1 MGKGGP
7 DGTTCWQFVV
17 NSTPKPQPRPRLTKA
32 GRAYNPKSADFYKM
46 HVGMAAKQAM
56 SEAPTPLSGPLELEV
71 IFYMPR
77 PKRLAKGASD
87 VPHLCRPDTDNLL
100 KSTQDALQMASV
112 VSDDSYFYRVTG
124 AKYYA
129 DHDMPAR
136 AVIRIILAGDT
147 LEG

>member
-1 MGKGGP
+1 MGKGRTNGP
-7 DGTTCWQFVV
+7 PSWEFVV

-56 SEAPTPLSGPLELEV
+56 QEAPTPLSGPLELEV

-77 PKRLAKGASD
+77 PKRLPKTAYD
-87 VPHLCRPDTDNLL
+87 VPHVCRPDTDNLI

-112 VSDDSYFYRVTG
+112 VSDDSCFYRLT
-124 AKYYA
+124 ASKFYA
-129 DHDMPAR
+129 DHDSPAR
-136 AVIRIILAGDT
+136 AVIRIILAENALDA
-147 LEG
+147 

>member
-1 MGKGGP
+1 M
-7 DGTTCWQFVV
+7 T
-17 NSTPKPQPRPRLTKA
+17 RA

-56 SEAPTPLSGPLELEV
+56 SEAPTPLSGPLELEI

-77 PKRLAKGASD
+77 PKRLPKGVSG
-87 VPHLCRPDTDNLL
+87 VPHLCRPDTDNLI

-112 VSDDSYFYRVTG
+112 VSDDSCFYRVT
-124 AKYYA
+124 ASKYYT

-136 AVIRIILAGDT
+136 AVIRIILAEDA

>member
-1 MGKGGP
+1 MG
-7 DGTTCWQFVV
+7 DGRTDGATSWQFVV
-17 NSTPKPQPRPRLTKA
+17 NTAPKPQPRPRLTKA

-56 SEAPTPLSGPLELEV
+56 AEAPTPLSGPLEIEV

-77 PKRLAKGASD
+77 PKRLPKGAEG

-112 VSDDSYFYRVTG
+112 VSDDSYFYRVT
-124 AKYYA
+124 ASKFYA
-129 DHDMPAR
+129 DYDSPAR
-136 AVIRIILAGDT
+136 AVIRIILAESALDG
-147 LEG
+147 